1 MNCGAKVIGKRSL
14 RLKPRHS
21 LLFGK
26 GAASYMGGNKS
37 SEMQQSWKS
46 TVEICSLKVFKDGV
60 GSGSAKGKPLPNSVC
75 MQ

>member
-1 MNCGAKVIGKRSL
+1 VR
-14 RLKPRHS
+14 
-21 LLFGK
+21 FGE
-26 GAASYMGGNKS
+26 ASEMGGNKS

-46 TVEICSLKVFKDGV
+46 AVEICSLKVFKDVV